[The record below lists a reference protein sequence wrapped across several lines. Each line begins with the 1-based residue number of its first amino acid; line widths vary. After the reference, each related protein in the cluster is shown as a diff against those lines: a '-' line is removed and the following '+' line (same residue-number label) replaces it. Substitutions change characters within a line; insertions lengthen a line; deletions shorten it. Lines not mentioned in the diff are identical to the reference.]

1 MPENI
6 RALIPADKL
15 DTQRAEELVAL
26 GYPAVTEILP
36 SLLEWVQD
44 LNWPVA
50 RVLQPFLAGIGAP
63 LAPYIRDVLKTTDET
78 WKWSVLQGIVGQS
91 RALAESLSSELRR
104 LAESPTP
111 NEVHEEL
118 QALSQRIVAGLSP

>member
-1 MPENI
+1 MPGSM
-6 RALIPADKL
+6 RVLVPVDKL
-15 DTQRAEELVAL
+15 DTVRAEQLVAL
-26 GYPAVTEILP
+26 GYPAVAEVLP

-50 RVLQPFLAGIGAP
+50 RILQPFLATIGAP

-78 WKWSVLQGIVGQS
+78 WKWSVLQGVVGQS
-91 RALAESLSSELRR
+91 HELVESLRSDLRR

-111 NEVHEEL
+111 SEVQEEL
-118 QALSQRIVAGLSP
+118 QALSQELLAGLRT

>member
-6 RALIPADKL
+6 RALIPGDKF
-15 DTQRAEELVAL
+15 DTQRAEELIAL
-26 GYPAVTEILP
+26 GYPAVREALP
-36 SLLEWVQD
+36 SLLECVQD

-63 LAPYIRDVLKTTDET
+63 LAPYIRDVLNTTDET

-91 RALAESLSSELRR
+91 SDLAESLRFELRR
-104 LAESPTP
+104 LAQSPTP
-111 NEVHEEL
+111 SEVHEEL
-118 QALSQRIVAGLSP
+118 QSLAQNIVTGLRP